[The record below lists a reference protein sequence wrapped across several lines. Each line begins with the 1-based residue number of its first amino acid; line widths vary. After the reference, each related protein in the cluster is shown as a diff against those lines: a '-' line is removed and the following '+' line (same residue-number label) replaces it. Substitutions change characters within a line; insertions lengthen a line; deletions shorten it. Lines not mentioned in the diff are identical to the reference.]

1 MCGIFGIFSSNN
13 SEDFFKKIKNKKFL
27 EHRGPDNQSTYF
39 DQNIFLYHSRL
50 AIIDSNSST
59 SNQPMTDNSGRWKIV
74 FNGEIY
80 NYLEIKKKLLHKY
93 TFKTNSDTEVLLASF
108 ILDGPSSLNLLK
120 GMFSA
125 VIYDNLN
132 KKIYFFRD
140 RYGIKPLIYTIFQN
154 KIFFS
159 SELNAFKKIN
169 LDTKLNINSLS
180 DIFRYGS
187 VVKDKTIYQNFL
199 SIKPGYIYS
208 YDLDNK
214 IESKKYLIESEKIH
228 QCDHHHLKTM
238 IENSVKLNCVSD
250 VDLGIM
256 LSGGLD
262 SNIILNYMRKSTNRN
277 IKAYT
282 LYFEGNHNKLNEND
296 FASISAKHYGVE
308 HESFELKNSEIEE
321 LFDSYIECIDQPSID
336 GFNTYVLTKKINREV
351 KVVLS
356 GLGGDEIFLGYD
368 HYKNIINSHKIKDN
382 LYYKFFRKINS
393 YMSNPYLKNI
403 AINGLPINK
412 MIDLYREQFTVS
424 EVNTILNKNIKKYIK
439 STEEKPISI
448 NQNLTNE
455 ISNYEMKN
463 YLKNTLLRDSDVVA
477 MKNSIELRPVFL
489 DQELISSIKK
499 LNSITDINNFK
510 QKKILFDLFKKDL
523 PSYFFEKNYRK
534 KGFNMP
540 FKFWLNNELKSYF
553 LNLLDNPNLP
563 EIFSHNFLESLRN
576 KIKYHA
582 FFRQK
587 EWLYIVVIA
596 WINKKL

>member
-1 MCGIFGIFSSNN
+1 
-13 SEDFFKKIKNKKFL
+13 
-27 EHRGPDNQSTYF
+27 
-39 DQNIFLYHSRL
+39 
-50 AIIDSNSST
+50 
-59 SNQPMTDNSGRWKIV
+59 
-74 FNGEIY
+74 
-80 NYLEIKKKLLHKY
+80 
-93 TFKTNSDTEVLLASF
+93 
-108 ILDGPSSLNLLK
+108 
-120 GMFSA
+120 
-125 VIYDNLN
+125 
-132 KKIYFFRD
+132 
-140 RYGIKPLIYTIFQN
+140 
-154 KIFFS
+154 
-159 SELNAFKKIN
+159 
-169 LDTKLNINSLS
+169 
-180 DIFRYGS
+180 
-187 VVKDKTIYQNFL
+187 
-199 SIKPGYIYS
+199 
-208 YDLDNK
+208 
-214 IESKKYLIESEKIH
+214 
-228 QCDHHHLKTM
+228 
-238 IENSVKLNCVSD
+238 
-250 VDLGIM
+250 
-256 LSGGLD
+256 
-262 SNIILNYMRKSTNRN
+262 
-277 IKAYT
+277 
-282 LYFEGNHNKLNEND
+282 
-296 FASISAKHYGVE
+296 
-308 HESFELKNSEIEE
+308 
-321 LFDSYIECIDQPSID
+321 
-336 GFNTYVLTKKINREV
+336 
-351 KVVLS
+351 
-356 GLGGDEIFLGYD
+356 
-368 HYKNIINSHKIKDN
+368 
-382 LYYKFFRKINS
+382 
-393 YMSNPYLKNI
+393 MSNPYLKNI

-563 EIFSHNFLESLRN
+563 DIFSHNFLESLRN